1 MNNGMKISRRKVN
14 KAFLGLVVLLV
25 VSLACIN
32 IPITVEEEPTP
43 PQDIQEAPPMAVET
57 QQAIP
62 TFTPQVNNRENE
74 VEQDDLVDQDAGP
87 SEIGGVPETG
97 LVNLIPLFEELNPG
111 VVSIQVYSGR
121 GMAPIGSGSGFI
133 LDEEG
138 HIVTNRHVIARQQ
151 PTTVVFYNGF
161 EARAEI
167 IGMDVDSDLAILRV
181 EELPETTRPL
191 ALADSD
197 EVEVGEWVIAIGN
210 PFGLASSLTF
220 GIVSAVGRD
229 IPTGVT
235 PFAIPQAIQ
244 TDAAINPGNSGGPLL
259 NLNGEVVGVNAQI
272 ATQAGQP
279 ANVGVGF
286 AIPSNTVRRVAPV
299 LIEQGSY
306 QWPWLGVSGLGVN
319 LALQTA
325 NNLPDQLG
333 MYIVE
338 VIDGS
343 PADQAGLQGARDST
357 SIEGFGNVPVG
368 GDVII
373 QADGEI
379 IRDMSDLLV
388 SIASHTPGGTM
399 NLIIL
404 RNGEQLE
411 IDVEL
416 AARPGEFQDAELA
429 P

>member
-43 PQDIQEAPPMAVET
+43 PPDVQEAPPMVLET